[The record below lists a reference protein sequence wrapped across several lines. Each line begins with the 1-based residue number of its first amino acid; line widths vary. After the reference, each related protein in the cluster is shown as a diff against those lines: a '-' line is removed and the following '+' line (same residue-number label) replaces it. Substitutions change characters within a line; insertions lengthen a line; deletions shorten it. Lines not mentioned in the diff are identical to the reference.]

1 MKKLIIRKFFID
13 TTSFLLLTLTSIAM
27 IIWIIQA
34 VNYLD
39 IVAED
44 GHSFK
49 IYFFYTLLSLPKIF
63 SRILPFIFLL
73 SLLYTLIAYEKKN
86 ELIIYWIHGVKKK
99 QFLNSIIVYSLIFL
113 ILQILF
119 TTYLVPKSQDLGRS
133 YIRSSNIDFFP
144 SLIKEKKFVDTVKN
158 LTIFIDEKKNN
169 GELKNIFLKDNF
181 NSAQSQIILAK
192 RGNIIKKNKMNYL
205 ILYDGNFI
213 NQNSNKNAIFSFSKT
228 EINLSNYA
236 TKSTTYPKIQ
246 ELDTLVLAKCMYSIM
261 NGTYENYNFQY
272 LMCNPKESANVF
284 QEVLKRVYLPLFIPI
299 IALVSSLLIFY
310 SKDEFNYN
318 RLKLF
323 LFLLGMFTIIF
334 SEISIRF
341 AIQSNIFASF
351 IFIIPFV
358 IFLFLYMIMIGK
370 LNSIK

>member
-1 MKKLIIRKFFID
+1 
-13 TTSFLLLTLTSIAM
+13 
-27 IIWIIQA
+27 
-34 VNYLD
+34 
-39 IVAED
+39 
-44 GHSFK
+44 
-49 IYFFYTLLSLPKIF
+49 
-63 SRILPFIFLL
+63 
-73 SLLYTLIAYEKKN
+73 
-86 ELIIYWIHGVKKK
+86 
-99 QFLNSIIVYSLIFL
+99 
-113 ILQILF
+113 
-119 TTYLVPKSQDLGRS
+119 
-133 YIRSSNIDFFP
+133 
-144 SLIKEKKFVDTVKN
+144 
-158 LTIFIDEKKNN
+158 
-169 GELKNIFLKDNF
+169 
-181 NSAQSQIILAK
+181 
-192 RGNIIKKNKMNYL
+192 
-205 ILYDGNFI
+205 
-213 NQNSNKNAIFSFSKT
+213 
-228 EINLSNYA
+228 
-236 TKSTTYPKIQ
+236 
-246 ELDTLVLAKCMYSIM
+246 M